1 MTIAVIGAMD
11 EEIAYFQRAMTN
23 FTEERKG
30 YHTFYYGSWQNVKIV
45 IVKSGIGKVNA
56 AMIVQKIIDYYHV
69 KKIIFTGV
77 AGATNPVLE
86 IGDVIVSTSC
96 QQHDLDASALG
107 FKKGTI
113 PMYEG
118 TSDFLSND
126 QLIEA
131 AYKAAKSVLIKGE
144 KVYKG
149 KVVSGDQFIADQ
161 DKVKMLHET
170 FDADCVEME
179 GAAVAQVAHFNEI
192 PFVVIRSISDKANGE
207 ASKSFVTFMKE
218 AAKNSSMIVEN
229 MIINVK
235 NEG

>member
-1 MTIAVIGAMD
+1 MTIAIIGAMN

-30 YHTFYYGSWQNVKIV
+30 YHTFYYGTWKNVDIV
-45 IVKSGIGKVNA
+45 MAKSGIGKVNA
-56 AMIVQKIIDYYHV
+56 AMTVQKMIDHYHV

-77 AGATNPVLE
+77 AGATNPILE
-86 IGDVIVSTSC
+86 IGDVVVSTSC

-118 TSDFLSND
+118 TSDFLADN
-126 QLIEA
+126 QLVET
-131 AYKAAKSVLIKGE
+131 AYTAAKSVLKKGQ
-144 KVYKG
+144 KVYRG

-161 DKVKMLHET
+161 KQVKMLHET
-170 FDADCVEME
+170 FDSDCVEME

-192 PFVVIRSISDKANGE
+192 PFVVIRSISDKANGD
-207 ASKSFVTFMKE
+207 ASKNFEIFMKD
-218 AAKNSSMIVEN
+218 AAKTSSIIVEN
-229 MIINVK
+229 MMLNLK
-235 NEG
+235 NDK

>member
-1 MTIAVIGAMD
+1 MTIGIIGAME
-11 EEIAYFQRAMTN
+11 EEIAYFQRAMTD
-23 FTEERKG
+23 FIEEKKG
-30 YHTFYYGSWQNVKIV
+30 YHTFYCGTWEDEKVV
-45 IVKSGIGKVNA
+45 IVKCVIGKVNA
-56 AMIVQKIIDYYHV
+56 AMTVQKMIDYYHV

-118 TSDFLSND
+118 TSDFPSD
-126 QLIEA
+126 DKLIEVA
-131 AYKAAKSVLIKGE
+131 FNSAKKVLTKGE
-144 KVYKG
+144 RVFKG
-149 KVVSGDQFIADQ
+149 KIVSGDQFIADQ
-161 DKVKMLHET
+161 NQVKMLLET

-179 GAAVAQVAHFNEI
+179 GAAVAQVAHFNDI
-192 PFVVIRSISDKANGE
+192 PFVVVRSISDKANGE
-207 ASKSFVTFMKE
+207 ASRSFEIFMKE
-218 AAKNSSMIVEN
+218 SAKTSSIIVEN
-229 MIINVK
+229 IIFNLK